1 MSYGLGSS
9 EDGENMPVILKDEH
23 DRHQL
28 AILGTQI
35 KSHPKNIRLPEGI
48 TGQRWGCISRERRL
62 RMLRT

>member
-1 MSYGLGSS
+1 
-9 EDGENMPVILKDEH
+9 MPVILKDEH

-48 TGQRWGCISRERRL
+48 TGQGWGCISRERRL